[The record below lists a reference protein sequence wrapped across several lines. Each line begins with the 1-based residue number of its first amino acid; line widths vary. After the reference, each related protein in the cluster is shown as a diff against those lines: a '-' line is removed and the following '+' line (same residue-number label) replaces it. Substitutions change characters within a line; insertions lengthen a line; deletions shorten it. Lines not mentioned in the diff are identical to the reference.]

1 MAYACICH
9 FFVVPLQP
17 QILLPI
23 ISMRPSII
31 PNAGYVPNHNIG
43 TGASY
48 PTIHLVDLEN
58 KSLSVEESEQKIS
71 QMIHDFYHPKA

>member
-9 FFVVPLQP
+9 FFVVPLQHKINQP
-17 QILLPI
+17 NRF
-23 ISMRPSII
+23 MRPSVIS
-31 PNAGYVPNHNIG
+31 NAGYVPNHDTGI
-43 TGASY
+43 GASY
-48 PTIHLVDLEN
+48 PTIHLADLED